1 MLIPT
6 NYISM
11 KIILS
16 KNCESLTGSIGR
28 GFGYHIQRRHDRQ
41 GHTQFY
47 GVRQSNGSVPK
58 DGHWRFVVACAELAK
73 IGLHIRD
80 IEVKTEEI
88 NNAIWEA
95 RWLGPVIRGRKKKV
109 YNAADILQLKE
120 RLGL

>member
-1 MLIPT
+1 
-6 NYISM
+6 M

-58 DGHWRFVVACAELAK
+58 DGHWRFIVACAQLAK

-80 IEVKTEEI
+80 I
-88 NNAIWEA
+88 
-95 RWLGPVIRGRKKKV
+95 RIRGVELKTALLEAGYWRAALAVVTLEV
-109 YNAADILQLKE
+109 YYTDDILDIKE